1 MAHASHSV
9 AAPAHVKMGGTLV
22 VDNETGGL
30 WTGNY
35 SPFTPNVSGESIGI
49 IYEPLVFINVLNGKY
64 TPWLATSYSWANGNK
79 TLTFDLRHG
88 VTWTDGKPFT
98 AADVAFT
105 FNLMKKFPGADVNA
119 VWTVL
124 KSVTAQGTDKVVM
137 TFKQQAVPYFYYIAD
152 QDGIVSQHI
161 WSKVKNP
168 VTYIDKNP
176 IGTGPFTVSPS
187 SSPQT
192 ITYLRNPHY
201 WRTGKPYL
209 DKVLYPAFTS
219 NPPANLQLAE
229 GKADW
234 GGQFIPNIDNY
245 YIKRNPKN
253 FHYWFPPTQFVNIYL
268 NLTVKPLNNK
278 LVRQAIAYGIDRNR
292 VSQIGEYGYEPPAPQ
307 NYVLLPDFASWYDR
321 SLAAKYNYTYN
332 PTKAKALL
340 AQAGF
345 KNKRISLS
353 IINVGGN
360 TDWVASLGVVKDD
373 LKQIGIDLS
382 IQNLSSND
390 YNARTYNGR
399 FELSY
404 QNGSS
409 AAPNPYYDLR
419 FVLFSGGTAPIGQAA
434 AANYERWRDPTSDR
448 LLNQFSAT
456 TNTALQHQIINKL
469 QGIMLE
475 NVPVIPVTE
484 GVSWFQ
490 YDTTKFT
497 GWPTRQNPYV
507 DPAPYDVP
515 DWEIVLQ
522 NVHLK

>member
-1 MAHASHSV
+1 
-9 AAPAHVKMGGTLV
+9 
-22 VDNETGGL
+22 
-30 WTGNY
+30 
-35 SPFTPNVSGESIGI
+35 
-49 IYEPLVFINVLNGKY
+49 
-64 TPWLATSYSWANGNK
+64 
-79 TLTFDLRHG
+79 
-88 VTWTDGKPFT
+88 
-98 AADVAFT
+98 
-105 FNLMKKFPGADVNA
+105 
-119 VWTVL
+119 
-124 KSVTAQGTDKVVM
+124 
-137 TFKQQAVPYFYYIAD
+137 
-152 QDGIVSQHI
+152 
-161 WSKVKNP
+161 
-168 VTYIDKNP
+168 
-176 IGTGPFTVSPS
+176 
-187 SSPQT
+187 
-192 ITYLRNPHY
+192 
-201 WRTGKPYL
+201 
-209 DKVLYPAFTS
+209 
-219 NPPANLQLAE
+219 
-229 GKADW
+229 
-234 GGQFIPNIDNY
+234 
-245 YIKRNPKN
+245 
-253 FHYWFPPTQFVNIYL
+253 
-268 NLTVKPLNNK
+268 
-278 LVRQAIAYGIDRNR
+278 VRQAIAYGIDRNR

-340 AQAGF
+340 ARAGF